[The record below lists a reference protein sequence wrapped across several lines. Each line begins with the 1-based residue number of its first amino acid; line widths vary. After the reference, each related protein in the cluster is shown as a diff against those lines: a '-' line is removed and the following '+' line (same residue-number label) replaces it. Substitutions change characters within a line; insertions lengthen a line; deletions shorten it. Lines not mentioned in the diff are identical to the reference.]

1 MTGIVQVP
9 SPAAVSRLTSRSSC
23 ESQAHRVQ
31 MSKNVTQILARNH
44 WLFVN
49 LSCRDV
55 IMMDVSRGPKQ
66 LAEVR
71 QVAW

>member
-1 MTGIVQVP
+1 MQVP

-44 WLFVN
+44 WLFV

-55 IMMDVSRGPKQ
+55 IMMDVSYRGRFQQ